1 MSYRV
6 VTNHPESL
14 QDGRTVAAG
23 DRVSDADAKKNPRL
37 IERGVLV
44 KEEAER
50 RSPAAKNADGQTPAE
65 SPAPEQGKENSE

>member
-6 VTNHPESL
+6 HSSHVEALHG
-14 QDGRTVAAG
+14 GRTVAPG
-23 DRVSDADAKKNPRL
+23 ERVSDAVAKQNPRL

-50 RSPAAKNADGQTPAE
+50 RKSTPRKAESGQQPAE
-65 SPAPEQGKENSE
+65 SPAPEQGKEE